1 MADSASLGAALRAAH
16 GWLCYNK
23 QSFIPISELYDDGD
37 GDGGDA
43 LQCKLAAAPGGEE
56 LHKRYGV
63 LATHRMEI
71 ERDLIKELVG

>member
-1 MADSASLGAALRAAH
+1 MGGSVT
-16 GWLCYNK
+16 
-23 QSFIPISELYDDGD
+23 ISGDLYPFLSYMMM
-37 GDGGDA
+37 DA